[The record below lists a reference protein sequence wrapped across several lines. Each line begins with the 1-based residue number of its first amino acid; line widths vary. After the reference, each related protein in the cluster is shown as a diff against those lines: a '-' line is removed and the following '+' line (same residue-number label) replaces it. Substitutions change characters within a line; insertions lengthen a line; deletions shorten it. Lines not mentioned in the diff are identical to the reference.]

1 MRKANPTIRPVLSRL
16 RRKDR
21 QIEAALFR
29 KTIVLLT
36 FLAAGIIVPTRVPG
50 MDNDFDPWKITTL
63 QFDFNAQINQS
74 AGTGSMLPAMLPVL
88 LPIDPVK
95 IQNEQQ
101 QGFISIR
108 GYLINFSGGE
118 IDFGTEILLTI
129 FNGDQ
134 VLEYLT
140 VHLQPD
146 QSFDFSLIPY
156 SPDWTYVVSYDH
168 NGIEFSSESI
178 DGSLYNSG
186 STVNTKI
193 WVFDS
198 TSNPSLLR
206 GEGMHVSLIFR
217 EEGMVHIVE
226 SMLFYNPSSMVIVPA
241 GSESPV
247 ILFPLTEGSSSLTF
261 LDNEANSELRE
272 VQGGFGDWQMIYPGT
287 VHQVLFEYDLPFDGN
302 SEFEFFLPMHMESIM
317 VIVQEAENKIACSN
331 PLMSQQIGNLAKPPS
346 VINGLAQNNE
356 TSVIIHCVDRH
367 RVLAWFL
374 GVSGLLLVGLILFV
388 ILQRKKSKTLRDI
401 AESPDIQHAEILDA
415 IIALEDQF
423 KAGELSPG
431 NYAAKRAEL
440 VRKLE
445 SDQTS

>member
-1 MRKANPTIRPVLSRL
+1 ML
-16 RRKDR
+16 
-21 QIEAALFR
+21 R

-36 FLAAGIIVPTRVPG
+36 FLAASFIVPTQFPG
-50 MDNDFDPWKITTL
+50 MDKNYDSGNLSATRI
-63 QFDFNAQINQS
+63 DFNEQS
-74 AGTGSMLPAMLPVL
+74 GQFTEVENLMPAMLTVF
-88 LPIDPVK
+88 LPNDPAK
-95 IQNEQQ
+95 NENEEQ

-118 IDFGTEILLTI
+118 IDFDTKILLTI
-129 FNGDQ
+129 FTENG

-156 SPDWTYVVSYDH
+156 SPEWTYVASFNH
-168 NGIEFSSESI
+168 NGIEFNSETI
-178 DGSLYNSG
+178 DGSMYSSG

-198 TSNPSLLR
+198 TSDPSLLR

-217 EEGMVHIVE
+217 EKGKVHIVE

-241 GSESPV
+241 GNESPV

-261 LDNEANSELRE
+261 LDNEGNKELRE
-272 VQGGFGDWQMIYPGT
+272 VRGGFGDWQMIYPGT

-302 SEFEFFLPMHMESIM
+302 SEFEFLLPMHMESIM
-317 VIVQEAENKIACSN
+317 VIVQGAENKITCSN
-331 PLMSQQIGNLAKPPS
+331 PQLNEEIGNLAKPPS
-346 VINGLAQNNE
+346 VINGLTQNNG
-356 TSVIIHCVDRH
+356 TSVIIHCIDRA
-367 RVLAWFL
+367 RILGWLL
-374 GVSGLLLVGLILFV
+374 GVSALLLAGLILFV
-388 ILQRKKSKTLRDI
+388 VLQRKKSKVLKET
-401 AESPDIQHAEILDA
+401 AENVDIQRTEILDA

-440 VRKLE
+440 VKKLE
-445 SDQTS
+445 TDQTS